1 MINLDRRALDHVNVP
16 GRYEFIY
23 PGIGPYDTYLH
34 SGRLSSRKW
43 SSAPYLS
50 EDELLTVFMVQ
61 YQFTDP
67 LPLKYTTNYWASMT
81 LKSRGAKIDHQLYD
95 DLYDA
100 IDMDI
105 EYTPVY
111 PGGRGHFPYTDESL
125 IRSVM
130 PGGVV
135 LSSMAHTDEEFSNLS
150 DEQRDIVLAEYTLF
164 LALKYHIVADGY
176 TDLSQPSAYMA
187 VLNSIPYVRRSHPL
201 YQGRRWAVESTS
213 WISLAKHLSE
223 TLVST
228 HIANHS
234 VLEHSVDS
242 SVDTAVR

>member
-1 MINLDRRALDHVNVP
+1 MINLDRRALDHVNVS

-34 SGRLSSRKW
+34 SDKLLSRKW
-43 SSAPYLS
+43 TSAPYLS

-81 LKSRGAKIDHQLYD
+81 LKSRGAQIDRQLYD

-105 EYTPVY
+105 EYYPIYPV
-111 PGGRGHFPYTDESL
+111 GRNHFPYTDDSL

-130 PGGVV
+130 PGGVTLSSVSQTDDDFLSLSNDQRDVV
-135 LSSMAHTDEEFSNLS
+135 LS
-150 DEQRDIVLAEYTLF
+150 EYALF
-164 LALKYHIVADGY
+164 LALKYHIVSNGY
-176 TDLSQPSAYMA
+176 TDLSKDSSYMA

-201 YQGRRWAVESTS
+201 YQGRRWAVESAA

-223 TLVST
+223 TVVPT

-234 VLEHSVDS
+234 VMEHAVDS
-242 SVDTAVR
+242 SVDTAVV

>member
-1 MINLDRRALDHVNVP
+1 MINLDRRALDHVNVS

-23 PGIGPYDTYLH
+23 PGIGPYDTYLN

-67 LPLKYTTNYWASMT
+67 LPLKYTTNYWVSMT
-81 LKSRGAKIDHQLYD
+81 LKSRGAKIDHKLYD

-111 PGGRGHFPYTDESL
+111 PTGRNHFPYTDKSL

-130 PGGVV
+130 PTGVT
-135 LSSMAHTDEEFSNLS
+135 LSSVAPTDDDFLALS
-150 DEQRDIVLAEYTLF
+150 DEQRDIVLAEYVLF
-164 LALKYHIVADGY
+164 LALKYHIVSNGY
-176 TDLSQPSAYMA
+176 TDLSKTSAYMA

-213 WISLAKHLSE
+213 WVSLAKHLSE
-223 TLVST
+223 TLVPT
-228 HIANHS
+228 HIANHG